1 MVRFLETKSW
11 QAELIKMGVLFK
23 WNKQMMIFIYFGDY
37 YLKYS
42 QDADYQG
49 IRILNRTAEQKRR
62 NPGESRG
69 DLLVEVQR

>member
-1 MVRFLETKSW
+1 
-11 QAELIKMGVLFK
+11 
-23 WNKQMMIFIYFGDY
+23 MIFIYFGDY

-49 IRILNRTAEQKRR
+49 IRILNRTVEQKRR

>member
-1 MVRFLETKSW
+1 
-11 QAELIKMGVLFK
+11 MGVLFK
-23 WNKQMMIFIYFGDY
+23 WNKQMMISIYFGDY